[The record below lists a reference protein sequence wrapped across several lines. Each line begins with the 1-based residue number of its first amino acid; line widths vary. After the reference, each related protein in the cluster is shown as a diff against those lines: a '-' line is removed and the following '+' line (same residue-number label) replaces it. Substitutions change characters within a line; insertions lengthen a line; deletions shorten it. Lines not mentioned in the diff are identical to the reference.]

1 MRQNRYH
8 EHLEV
13 SVLLPCRNAASTL
26 PECIDSILAQ
36 TFTDYE
42 IVAVDDAS
50 DDDSAVVLSN
60 YSDSRLHIIRN
71 DRPGLVNALNLGLA
85 HCNAPLV
92 ARMDADDIM
101 LPQRLQLQ
109 WRFLRE
115 HHDVVLLA
123 TQAEKFP
130 LEQIREGYREYM
142 RWQNAVTS
150 HADIA
155 AQIYIESPF
164 AHPSV
169 MFRRD
174 SIVAAG
180 AYRDG
185 PFPEDYELWLRLFR
199 LGHRMEKLPE
209 VLLRWRESETRLSR
223 VSDNYAR
230 EAFDRLR
237 AEYLSRDARLVGRNI
252 VYWGAGRI
260 TRRRVK
266 HLQQRGYEPMAWI
279 DIDPKKISNV
289 IDGARVH
296 EPAWL
301 ESFSEDNRPF
311 VLNYVTNHGARDIA
325 RQYLQR
331 IGYVLGEDFL
341 EVG

>member
-1 MRQNRYH
+1 MKQP
-8 EHLEV
+8 EV
-13 SVLLPCRNAASTL
+13 SILLPYRNAASTL
-26 PECIDSILAQ
+26 SECIESILAQ
-36 TFTDYE
+36 TFEDYE

-50 DDDSAVVLSN
+50 DDDSTVVLQS
-60 YSDSRLHIIRN
+60 YGDSRLRIIRN

-101 LPQRLQLQ
+101 LPQRLQQQ
-109 WRFLRE
+109 WQYMRS

-123 TQAEKFP
+123 TQVEKFP
-130 LEQIREGYREYM
+130 PELIREGYREYM
-142 RWQNAVTS
+142 RWQNAVIS
-150 HADIA
+150 HDDIA

-174 SIVAAG
+174 SVIAAG

-185 PFPEDYELWLRLFR
+185 PFPEDYELWLRLFHQ
-199 LGHRMEKLPE
+199 GYRMEKLSE

-223 VSDNYAR
+223 VSEKYAR

-237 AEYLSRDARLVGRNI
+237 AEYLSRDVRLADRDI

-266 HLQQRGYEPMAWI
+266 HLQDRGYAPVAWI
-279 DIDPKKISNV
+279 DIDPKKIGNV

-301 ESFSEDNRPF
+301 ETFNESNRPC
-311 VLNYVTNHGARDIA
+311 VLNYVSNHGARDIA
-325 RQYLQR
+325 RHYMQR

>member
-1 MRQNRYH
+1 MNQP
-8 EHLEV
+8 EV
-13 SVLLPCRNAASTL
+13 SVLLPYRNADATL
-26 PECIDSILAQ
+26 GECIESILAQ
-36 TFTDYE
+36 TFEDYE
-42 IVAVDDAS
+42 LIAI
-50 DDDSAVVLSN
+50 DDDSEDDSTNVLES
-60 YSDSRLHIIRN
+60 YRDSRQRIIRN
-71 DRPGLVNALNLGLA
+71 HRPGLVNALNLGLA

-101 LPQRLQLQ
+101 LPQRLEQQ
-109 WRFLRE
+109 WRYMRE
-115 HHDVVLLA
+115 HYDVAVLA

-130 LEQIREGYREYM
+130 EEQIRQGYREYM
-142 RWQNAVTS
+142 RWQNAVVS
-150 HADIA
+150 HDDIA

-174 SIVAAG
+174 SIIAAG

-185 PFPEDYELWLRLFR
+185 PFPEDYELWLRLFHS
-199 LGHRMEKLPE
+199 GHRMEKLPQ

-237 AEYLSRDARLVGRNI
+237 AGYLSRDARIRGRDI

-266 HLQQRGYEPMAWI
+266 HLQDRGYAPAAWI
-279 DIDPKKISNV
+279 DIDPKKIGNV

-301 ESFSEDNRPF
+301 ESFDEPDKPF

-325 RQYLQR
+325 RHYLQR
-331 IGYVLGEDFL
+331 VGYVPGNDFL

>member
-1 MRQNRYH
+1 MYP
-8 EHLEV
+8 EV
-13 SVLLPCRNAASTL
+13 SILLPYRNAVATL
-26 PECIDSILAQ
+26 SECIDSIKAQ
-36 TFTDYE
+36 SFEDYE
-42 IVAVDDAS
+42 IIAIDDAS
-50 DDDSAVVLSN
+50 DDGSTDVLVMFG
-60 YSDSRLHIIRN
+60 DCRLRVIRN

-101 LPQRLQLQ
+101 LPLRLQSQ
-109 WRFLRE
+109 WCYMRE
-115 HHDVVLLA
+115 HHDVVLVA
-123 TQAEKFP
+123 TRAEKFP
-130 LEQIREGYREYM
+130 RKRIREGYREYM
-142 RWQNAVTS
+142 RWQNSVMS

-174 SIVAAG
+174 SIIAAG

-185 PFPEDYELWLRLFR
+185 AFPEDYELWLRLYHQGF
-199 LGHRMEKLPE
+199 RMEKLPQ
-209 VLLRWRESETRLSR
+209 VLLRWRESENRLSR
-223 VSDNYAR
+223 VSDSYAR

-237 AEYLSRDARLVGRNI
+237 AEYLSRDQRLKGRAI

-266 HLQQRGYEPMAWI
+266 HLQDRGFAPLAWI
-279 DIDPKKISNV
+279 DIDPKKIGNV
-289 IDGARVH
+289 INGARVH
-296 EPAWL
+296 EPSWL
-301 ESFSEDNRPF
+301 EAASMHNKPF

-325 RQYLQR
+325 RNYLQR
-331 IGYVLGEDFL
+331 IGYLLGEDFL

>member
-1 MRQNRYH
+1 VINQP
-8 EHLEV
+8 EV
-13 SVLLPCRNAASTL
+13 SILLPYRNAASTL
-26 PECIDSILAQ
+26 PECFDSILAQ

-50 DDDSAVVLSN
+50 DDDSTVVLNN
-60 YSDSRLHIIRN
+60 YSDSRLRLISN

-101 LPQRLQLQ
+101 LPQRLQQQ
-109 WRFLRE
+109 WQYMRS

-130 LEQIREGYREYM
+130 PELIREGYREYM
-142 RWQNAVTS
+142 RWQNAVIS
-150 HADIA
+150 HDDIA

-174 SIVAAG
+174 SIIAAG

-185 PFPEDYELWLRLFR
+185 PFPEDYELWLRLYHQGF
-199 LGHRMEKLPE
+199 RMEKLPQ
-209 VLLRWRESETRLSR
+209 VLLRWRESEKRLSR
-223 VSDNYAR
+223 VSDSYSR

-237 AEYLSRDARLVGRNI
+237 AEYLSRDQRLKGRVI

-266 HLQQRGYEPMAWI
+266 HLQDRGFAPHAWI
-279 DIDPKKISNV
+279 DIDPKKIGNV

-301 ESFSEDNRPF
+301 EAESVQNKPF
-311 VLNYVTNHGARDIA
+311 VLNYVTNHGARDIT
-325 RQYLQR
+325 RNYLQR
-331 IGYVLGEDFL
+331 IGYLLGEDFL

>member
-1 MRQNRYH
+1 MYP
-8 EHLEV
+8 EV
-13 SVLLPCRNAASTL
+13 SILLPYRNAVVTL
-26 PECIDSILAQ
+26 PECIDSIKAQ
-36 TFTDYE
+36 SFENYE
-42 IVAVDDAS
+42 IIAIDDAS
-50 DDDSAVVLSN
+50 DDGSTDVLEMFG
-60 YSDSRLHIIRN
+60 DCRLRVIRN

-101 LPQRLQLQ
+101 LPQRLQSQ
-109 WRFLRE
+109 RRYMRE
-115 HHDVVLLA
+115 HYDVVLLA
-123 TQAEKFP
+123 TQVEKFP
-130 LEQIREGYREYM
+130 VERVRAGYREYM
-142 RWQNAVTS
+142 RWQNSVTS

-174 SIVAAG
+174 SIIAAG

-185 PFPEDYELWLRLFR
+185 AFPEDYELWLRLYHQGF
-199 LGHRMEKLPE
+199 RMEKLPQ
-209 VLLRWRESETRLSR
+209 VLLRWRESENRLSR
-223 VSDNYAR
+223 VSDSYAR

-237 AEYLSRDARLVGRNI
+237 AEYLSRDQRLKGRAI

-266 HLQQRGYEPMAWI
+266 HLQDRGFAPLAWI
-279 DIDPKKISNV
+279 DIDPKKIGNV
-289 IDGARVH
+289 INGARVH
-296 EPAWL
+296 EPSWL
-301 ESFSEDNRPF
+301 EAASMHNKPF

-325 RQYLQR
+325 RNYLQR
-331 IGYVLGEDFL
+331 IGYLLGEDFL